1 MATLTEAQRLLREGR
16 LADAERASRAV
27 LERSPDDVEA
37 LNIVGLAA
45 IRDGEPA
52 RAMALLERATRI
64 DPANPVSFH
73 HLGRAREMAGDLPS
87 ALLALQEALRLKP
100 EFYLS
105 RLHFASL
112 LERSGEGDAAAMQF
126 ARTLHDAQSRN
137 QWVNAETTPV
147 GLRPLVEHAVLTVRT
162 RRRGLLF
169 GVAERLASRYGR
181 ESMTRVEKCLRI
193 YLGEERATFADARQ
207 QPTFLYFPDLP
218 TSPYLDRTACPWV
231 DGFET
236 QTEAMRQE
244 LLRLLPSEHGRERVF
259 MATDVEQQNLRG
271 VGAAPSW
278 NGYYFYRHGVRRED
292 NCASC
297 PTTAAAVDALP
308 LSRVPEHGP
317 EVLFSVFTAGTH
329 LLPHRGVTNTR
340 VVAHLPLIV
349 PADCA
354 LNVGGEVHA
363 WREGHVVVFDDTYEH
378 EAWNRSQETRVV
390 LILDLWNPYLT
401 EAEQAAVAD
410 LVQAIGDFRK
420 TMERL
425 GP

>member
-16 LADAERASRAV
+16 FADAERASRAV

-73 HLGRAREMAGDLPS
+73 HLGRAREMVGDLPS
-87 ALLALQEALRLKP
+87 ALMALQEALRLKP

-105 RLHFASL
+105 RLHYASL
-112 LERSGEGDAAAMQF
+112 LERSGAGDAAAIQF

-137 QWVNAETTPV
+137 QWINAETTPV

-169 GVAERLASRYGR
+169 AVAERLASRYGR
-181 ESMTRVEKCLRI
+181 ESMARVEKCLRI
-193 YLGEERATFADARQ
+193 YLGEERATFPDARQ

-218 TSPYLDRTACPWV
+218 TSPYLDRTVCPWIE
-231 DGFET
+231 GFEA
-236 QTEAMRQE
+236 QTETIRRE
-244 LLRLLPSEHGRERVF
+244 LLQLLPSEHGRERVF
-259 MATDVEQQNLRG
+259 TATDVEQQNLRG
-271 VGAAPSW
+271 VGQPPSW
-278 NGYYFYRHGVRRED
+278 NGYYFYRHGVRRDD

-297 PTTAAAVDALP
+297 PATAAAVDALP

-340 VVAHLPLIV
+340 VVAHLPLVV

-363 WREGHVVVFDDTYEH
+363 WKEGRVVVFDDTYEH

-401 EAEQAAVAD
+401 AAEQAAVAD

-420 TMERL
+420 TMEQL
-425 GP
+425 

>member
-1 MATLTEAQRLLREGR
+1 MTEAQRLLREGR

-37 LNIVGLAA
+37 LNILALAA
-45 IRDGEPA
+45 IRDGDPA
-52 RAMALLERATRI
+52 RAVALLERATRI
-64 DPANPVSFH
+64 NPSNPVSFH
-73 HLGRAREMAGDLPS
+73 HLGRAREMIGELPA
-87 ALLALQEALRLKP
+87 ALLAIQEALRLKP

-105 RLHFASL
+105 RLHCASL

-126 ARTLHDAQSRN
+126 ARTLHDAQAQN
-137 QWVNAETTPV
+137 QWLNAETTPV

-169 GVAERLASRYGR
+169 DVAERLASRYGR
-181 ESMTRVEKCLRI
+181 ESMARVEKCLRI
-193 YLGEERATFADARQ
+193 YLGEERVAFPDARQ

-218 TSPYLDRTACPWV
+218 TSPYLSRTACPWV
-231 DGFET
+231 DGFEA
-236 QTEAMRQE
+236 QTETIRQE
-244 LLRLLPSEHGRERVF
+244 LLRLLPSEQGRERVF
-259 MATDVEQQNLRG
+259 TATDVEQQNLRG
-271 VGAAPSW
+271 VGATPSW
-278 NGYYFYRHGVRRED
+278 NGYYFYRHGVRRDD

-297 PTTAAAVDALP
+297 PATAAAVDALP

-354 LNVGGEVHA
+354 LNVGGEIHA

-401 EAEQAAVAD
+401 AVEQAAVAD

-425 GP
+425 